1 MSVARVTEI
10 KASSPK
16 SFDAAINEGL
26 DRAKKTLE
34 NVRSAWIQDQEILL
48 DGKGKITEYRVL
60 MKITFIV
67 ND

>member
-16 SFDAAINEGL
+16 GFDAAISEGL
-26 DRAKKTLE
+26 DRAKKTLK
-34 NVRSAWIQDQEILL
+34 NVRSVWIQDQEILL

-60 MKITFIV
+60 MKITFIL